1 LRENFSHVGLVT
13 FVSDKETILRSKN
26 RPNFMKRKEAF
37 VSKAKLIKMK
47 YKRVLIK
54 ISGEALAGESGHG
67 IDFEKATGV
76 CEKIKTCIDQGVQIA
91 IVVGA
96 GNFWRG
102 RNGNNMDHTRADH
115 MGMLATMMNCLALQ
129 DTFIKIGVDAR
140 VLAAIDM
147 QQFAEPYI
155 RDKAVNHLEAGRVV
169 IFGCGTGN
177 PFVTT
182 DTAAAM
188 RAVEISAD
196 IALLAKNV
204 NGVYDKDPNKFD
216 DAVKYDT
223 VTCSEVLAK
232 NLGVMDSTTASMCKD
247 NGIPI
252 LVFNL
257 KKPQNIVDAVK
268 GENVGTVVIP
278 E

>member
-1 LRENFSHVGLVT
+1 
-13 FVSDKETILRSKN
+13 
-26 RPNFMKRKEAF
+26 
-37 VSKAKLIKMK
+37 MK

-67 IDFEKATGV
+67 IDFEKAIGV
-76 CEKIKTCIDQGVQIA
+76 CEKIKTCLDQGVQIA

-129 DTFIKIGVDAR
+129 DTFKKIDIDCR

-155 RDKAVNHLEAGRVV
+155 RDKAVAHLENNKIV

-177 PFVTT
+177 PFFTT
-182 DTAAAM
+182 DTAAAL
-188 RAVEISAD
+188 RAVEIAAD
-196 IALLAKNV
+196 VLLLAKSIDF
-204 NGVYDKDPNKFD
+204 VYKFDPNKPIPEGETNCRYEKISYLD
-216 DAVKYDT
+216 ILKKELSVID
-223 VTCSEVLAK
+223 
-232 NLGVMDSTTASMCKD
+232 TTAAALLKD
-247 NGIPI
+247 NSLPAMLFELG
-252 LVFNL
+252 NGD
-257 KKPQNIVDAVK
+257 NIVNAVR
-268 GENVGTVVIP
+268 GDNIGTLICKETKEMSV
-278 E
+278 

>member
-1 LRENFSHVGLVT
+1 
-13 FVSDKETILRSKN
+13 
-26 RPNFMKRKEAF
+26 M
-37 VSKAKLIKMK
+37 IKMK

-67 IDFEKATGV
+67 IDFEKAIGV
-76 CEKIKTCIDQGVQIA
+76 CEKIKTCLDQGVQIA

-204 NGVYDKDPNKFD
+204 NGVYDKDPKTHP
-216 DAVKYDT
+216 DAKRFEKITYMD
-223 VTCSEVLAK
+223 VLTK
-232 NLGVMDSTTASMCKD
+232 ELSVIDTTATALCKD
-247 NGIPI
+247 NDMPVLLFELG
-252 LVFNL
+252 NGD
-257 KKPQNIVDAVK
+257 NIVRAIQ
-268 GENVGTVVIP
+268 GEHIGTVITKN
-278 E
+278 

>member
-1 LRENFSHVGLVT
+1 MS
-13 FVSDKETILRSKN
+13 
-26 RPNFMKRKEAF
+26 
-37 VSKAKLIKMK
+37 K

-54 ISGEALAGESGHG
+54 ISGEALAGKLGHSV
-67 IDFEKATGV
+67 DFDIARRV
-76 CEKIKTCIDQGVQIA
+76 CEKIKICLEMGVQIA

-102 RNGNNMDHTRADH
+102 RNGNDMDQTRADH

-129 DTFIKIGVDAR
+129 DTFIKIDVDAR

-155 RDKAVNHLEAGRVV
+155 RDRAVNHLEAGRIV

-177 PFVTT
+177 PFFTT

-204 NGVYDKDPNKFD
+204 DGVYDKDPNKYPDAKRFD
-216 DAVKYDT
+216 SISYMD
-223 VTCSEVLAK
+223 VLTK
-232 NLGVMDSTTASMCKD
+232 ELSVIDTTATALCKD
-247 NGIPI
+247 NNMPVLLFELGDGE
-252 LVFNL
+252 
-257 KKPQNIVDAVK
+257 NIVRAIK
-268 GENVGTVVIP
+268 GEHIGTVITKN
-278 E
+278 

>member
-1 LRENFSHVGLVT
+1 
-13 FVSDKETILRSKN
+13 
-26 RPNFMKRKEAF
+26 MKAQ
-37 VSKAKLIKMK
+37 

-54 ISGEALAGESGHG
+54 ISGEALSGNLTHG
-67 IDFEKATGV
+67 IDFEIATGV
-76 CEKIKTCIDQGVQIA
+76 CKKIKECLDMGVQIA

-102 RNGNNMDHTRADH
+102 KNGIGFDMDQTRADH

-129 DTFIKIGVDAR
+129 DIFIKIGVDAR

-155 RDKAVNHLEAGRVV
+155 RDKAVNHLEAGRIV

-177 PFVTT
+177 PFFTT
-182 DTAAAM
+182 DTAAAL

-204 NGVYDKDPNKFD
+204 DGIYDKDPAKNP
-216 DAVKYDT
+216 DAKKCESISYQ
-223 VTCSEVLAK
+223 EVLSKGLSAI
-232 NLGVMDSTTASMCKD
+232 DTTATALCKD
-247 NGIPI
+247 NNMPVLLFALG
-252 LVFNL
+252 NGE
-257 KKPQNIVDAVK
+257 NIVKAVM
-268 GENVGTVVIP
+268 GEKIGTVLTK
-278 E
+278 

>member
-1 LRENFSHVGLVT
+1 MEWS
-13 FVSDKETILRSKN
+13 
-26 RPNFMKRKEAF
+26 
-37 VSKAKLIKMK
+37 K

-54 ISGEALAGESGHG
+54 ISGEALAGDKKTG
-67 IDFEKATGV
+67 IDFDIARAV
-76 CEKIKTCIDQGVQIA
+76 CEKIKECHDHGVQIA

-102 RNGNNMDHTRADH
+102 GKGNDLDRTRADH

-129 DTFIKIGVDAR
+129 DTFKKIDIDCR

-177 PFVTT
+177 PFFTT

-204 NGVYDKDPNKFD
+204 NGVYDKDPNVYPDAKRFD
-216 DAVKYDT
+216 SITYMD
-223 VTCSEVLAK
+223 VLTK
-232 NLGVMDSTTASMCKD
+232 ELSVIDTTATALCKD
-247 NGIPI
+247 NDMPVLLFELG
-252 LVFNL
+252 NGE
-257 KKPQNIVDAVK
+257 NIVKAIQ
-268 GENVGTVVIP
+268 GEHIGTVITKN
-278 E
+278 